1 MSAVFA
7 ISTAAARRP
16 RRLQHGRRAMPRRR
30 PHGSVTIEVLVIV
43 PLMLLVLLGFTEL
56 YLYMR
61 ATSLVEHAAFTLA
74 DSIGQMDDIV
84 DDEGTTSAN
93 SLGSLWA
100 AAALLAQ
107 PEPLQSNGGVI
118 VTSICDSTTNCG
130 TTTRASSS
138 PSMLPGTPAIYWQQA
153 APWTQGTMTS
163 QIAAGSMLPP
173 TWPFRNGDAA
183 IVVEVFY
190 RYDPFPLLAG
200 LWPGAPGTT
209 TIYRRVYARQRVTK
223 GQAMQ
228 LVNPQ

>member
-1 MSAVFA
+1 MSAAA
-7 ISTAAARRP
+7 IFRRV
-16 RRLQHGRRAMPRRR
+16 RRVRRALPRRR
-30 PHGSVTIEVLVIV
+30 ARGAVAIEVLVIV

-61 ATSLVEHAAFTLA
+61 AASLVEHAAFTLA

-84 DDEGTTSAN
+84 DDESTTGAN
-93 SLGSLWA
+93 SLGALWA

-107 PEPLQSNGGVI
+107 PVLLQRDGGVI
-118 VTSICDSTTNCG
+118 VTSICDRTTNCG
-130 TTTRASSS
+130 ATTSASPS
-138 PSMLPGTPAIYWQQA
+138 PSMLPGAPAIYWQQA
-153 APWTQGTMTS
+153 APWTQATMRS
-163 QIAAGSMLPP
+163 QITAGSVLPAA
-173 TWPFRNGDAA
+173 WPFRNGDAA

-200 LWPGAPGTT
+200 LWPGAPGAT